1 LPRPDEDE
9 ADEGD
14 RVFQLAQFEL
24 SRLEHHHGGNEWHT
38 MYEVSEAHDPAQSDP
53 ERQWARG
60 RIFRCSTCEDEIRVS
75 GADPAPIEGARTGS
89 FDAAERR

>member
-1 LPRPDEDE
+1 
-9 ADEGD
+9 
-14 RVFQLAQFEL
+14 VFQSAQFEL
-24 SRLEHHHGGNEWHT
+24 SRLEHHHGGDSWHD
-38 MYEVSEAHDPAQSDP
+38 MYEVSEAHDSAESDP

-75 GADPAPIEGARTGS
+75 GTDPAPIEGARTGS